1 MMCFVDQ
8 RLRKESTLYG
18 RVVLGDPIAFPR
30 IISLSHLA
38 KMISNGMVDTMLV
51 PEKQPD
57 LKRVKQKSLIL
68 CFFKLVNC
76 FGKNHCDPKFS
87 GLDKLISSLQEP
99 CVCPGFSMLADQVL
113 ESFGFLRAEV

>member
-8 RLRKESTLYG
+8 QLRKESTLYG

-30 IISLSHLA
+30 IVSLSHLA

-57 LKRVKQKSLIL
+57 LKRVKQKLLIL
-68 CFFKLVNC
+68 CSNLSTVLARRLVPKYRC
-76 FGKNHCDPKFS
+76 FDE
-87 GLDKLISSLQEP
+87 LISCLQESLS
-99 CVCPGFSMLADQVL
+99 PGFSMLADQVL
-113 ESFGFLRAEV
+113 ENLGFLP